1 MDREFDKRMQD
12 KLDELKAATTPEP
25 IRSDGAGALDL
36 GPRNIERD
44 KQNPDILVPP
54 ATDFGLIPHLKFSF
68 ADAHMTL
75 KPGGWSREV
84 TSRELAVDDTMAVV
98 DMNLSPGVREMHS
111 HLQSEF
117 GFVLQGGARVTAVD
131 ERGRTFIAD
140 CKPGEGWIFPANVPH
155 SIQGLREG
163 CEFLMFFDKGSYSED
178 NTFSISELFSHMPKD
193 VLSANFG
200 CDESEFDVIPE
211 KEVYIVDGGDPGT
224 LESQTVTSPY
234 GVVPNTF
241 KHELINVPP
250 IVSDG
255 GSIRILDNANF
266 PACSTTSI
274 AMVEIE
280 PGGMREI
287 HWHTNADELQY
298 YIQGKAR
305 MTVFKPGPKS
315 RTFNFQ
321 AGDVGYVPVGD
332 FHYVQN
338 IGTEKVVYLEVFKS
352 NHYSDISLAQWIAM
366 TPKEVVKSALNLSD
380 EFLNNVKK
388 ESCPIVKYK
397 GFEFP
402 SANKTPQNSCYFKD
416 FDFKIKHPP
425 CNAAKEH

>member
-1 MDREFDKRMQD
+1 
-12 KLDELKAATTPEP
+12 
-25 IRSDGAGALDL
+25 
-36 GPRNIERD
+36 
-44 KQNPDILVPP
+44 
-54 ATDFGLIPHLKFSF
+54 
-68 ADAHMTL
+68 
-75 KPGGWSREV
+75 
-84 TSRELAVDDTMAVV
+84 
-98 DMNLSPGVREMHS
+98 
-111 HLQSEF
+111 
-117 GFVLQGGARVTAVD
+117 
-131 ERGRTFIAD
+131 
-140 CKPGEGWIFPANVPH
+140 
-155 SIQGLREG
+155 
-163 CEFLMFFDKGSYSED
+163 
-178 NTFSISELFSHMPKD
+178 
-193 VLSANFG
+193 
-200 CDESEFDVIPE
+200 
-211 KEVYIVDGGDPGT
+211 
-224 LESQTVTSPY
+224 
-234 GVVPNTF
+234 
-241 KHELINVPP
+241 
-250 IVSDG
+250 
-255 GSIRILDNANF
+255 
-266 PACSTTSI
+266 
-274 AMVEIE
+274 
-280 PGGMREI
+280 MREI

>member
-1 MDREFDKRMQD
+1 MDREFSKRMQE
-12 KLDELKAATTPEP
+12 KLDELKNSNEPQP

-36 GPRNIERD
+36 GPRNPTRASEV
-44 KQNPDILVPP
+44 PDILVPP

-75 KPGGWSREV
+75 KPGGWSREI
-84 TSRELAVDDTMAVV
+84 TSRELPIDETMAVV

-117 GFVLQGGARVTAVD
+117 GYVLQGGARVTAVD
-131 ERGRTFIAD
+131 EMGRNFIAD
-140 CKPGEGWIFPANVPH
+140 CKPGEGWIFPANIPH
-155 SIQGLREG
+155 SIQGLNEG

-178 NTFSISELFSHMPKD
+178 NTFSISELFSHIPKD

-211 KEVYIVDGGDPGT
+211 KEVYIIDGGDPGT
-224 LESQTVTSPY
+224 IESQTVTSPY
-234 GVVPNTF
+234 GKVPNTF
-241 KHELINVPP
+241 KHELINVKP
-250 IVSDG
+250 IISDG
-255 GSIRILDNANF
+255 GSIRILDNSNF
-266 PACSTTSI
+266 PACTTTSI
-274 AMVEIE
+274 ALVEVE

-287 HWHTNADELQY
+287 HWHSNADELQY

-305 MTVFKPGPKS
+305 MTVFKPGPKA
-315 RTFNFQ
+315 RTFNYQ

-338 IGTEKVVYLEVFKS
+338 IGNEKLIFLEVFRS
-352 NHYSDISLAQWIAM
+352 NHFADISLAQWISM

-380 EFLNNVKK
+380 EFLDSVRK
-388 ESCPIVKYK
+388 ESIPIVKYSGYEK
-397 GFEFP
+397 PF
-402 SANKTPQNSCYFKD
+402 ANKTPQNVKYFKE
-416 FDFKIKHPP
+416 FDYKIKEPP